1 MLALPIGLSSSS
13 STMHTSSIRRTCS
26 SSYPSR
32 SPPSRADGRGA
43 VGRTSRAREVS
54 TSGKSV
60 RTFSAVTLGA
70 VVVTVA
76 LILAVDGSTWMLE
89 MREILEIDG
98 NTRGADMIIEGPQQ
112 DGDHA
117 RQLHG
122 VLMYPVHR
130 GGPRS
135 CSGAVMRGRKSSA
148 PQREKGL
155 TKPPRT

>member
-1 MLALPIGLSSSS
+1 
-13 STMHTSSIRRTCS
+13 MHTSSIRRTCS

-60 RTFSAVTLGA
+60 RTFSAVTFGA

-117 RQLHG
+117 RQ
-122 VLMYPVHR
+122 P
-130 GGPRS
+130 PRS
-135 CSGAVMRGRKSSA
+135 FDVSRASGRPALVFWGGDARQKVLRA
-148 PQREKGL
+148 PTREGAD
-155 TKPPRT
+155 